1 MVIVHGDAR
10 VAFLA
15 VVASGRLVDRASV
28 APMNR
33 HNNRSAG
40 CVDRVHDQVRLE
52 RLPVLV

>member
-15 VVASGRLVDRASV
+15 VVASGRLVDGASV